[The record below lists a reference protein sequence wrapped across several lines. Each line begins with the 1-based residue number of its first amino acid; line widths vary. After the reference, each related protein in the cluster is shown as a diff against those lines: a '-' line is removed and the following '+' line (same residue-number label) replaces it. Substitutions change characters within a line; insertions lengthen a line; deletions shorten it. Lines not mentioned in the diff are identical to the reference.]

1 MGLLHVWN
9 CFYLFKDNSIA
20 PDECITTLHKF
31 TAWKGPLFTK
41 ESWSQRM
48 GDFEIEIAF
57 RVVHI
62 QHNIYFYCILVQ
74 LSSTALR
81 MSWEGLKHD
90 FVVNVINTISV
101 PVNFLH
107 NTNNKISWEF
117 SIFCITNSF
126 KCHVFFYSWHH

>member
-20 PDECITTLHKF
+20 PDECITTLHKL

-62 QHNIYFYCILVQ
+62 QHNIYFYCILAQ

-107 NTNNKISWEF
+107 NTNNKIS
-117 SIFCITNSF
+117 
-126 KCHVFFYSWHH
+126 